1 MKKIFFFLL
10 LIPATLFAQ
19 NRFNISGVVR
29 GENGDPIAFAN
40 VVLDK
45 NNKYAVADENGRYL
59 IRNVRR
65 GSYVITVSSLG
76 FETIK
81 QNVELTSNLDLNF
94 TLVENVEAL
103 DAVTV
108 EGTKNSTRQE
118 ERALTIRSFELA
130 DVVAQTNI
138 LADAVDK
145 ISGVRIRRSGS
156 LGDAANVSINGL
168 EGTAIRTFVDG
179 VPIEFLFP
187 GTDIATIPLTGIR
200 RVDVFKGVLP
210 VDLAS
215 DALGGGI
222 NIITEENTVNRV
234 RASYSLGSFN
244 THFGDMSVTLTDGN
258 GSFVKVSGGAN
269 YSDNDYTFEAPLL
282 VRRPDNNQLVDAGT
296 GNVRR
301 FHDLYRLQYSSVTLG
316 TYDKKWTDH
325 AEITFNYFDT
335 FREFQNNLT
344 ISNIAIGEAFG
355 ERENVAV
362 VAKYDKTIIKDKLK
376 LKTISNYSDL
386 FVKFVDTTANQ
397 YNWLGDI
404 VQTVEASRGEFAA
417 PILSETT
424 TKSLVN
430 RTTLELQ
437 LPKKSSL
444 TFSNLFAYQDRELK
458 EFDLDNPTEFG
469 LAPEQQITKDIA
481 GLQYDNLLFNE
492 SVELSAALKYYT
504 YKLTGF
510 SRLNDIPI
518 EDTEGFVGWN
528 AGIKYQIYDDL
539 SIRGSYERG
548 FLIPEIVQFAGDG
561 QNIDPNGELQPEE
574 SDNFNL
580 GFRYNKRF
588 NDDYSV
594 TLTANGFL
602 RKRRDFIFINPNVA
616 RQQNENIGDID
627 TEGFETELKVKFLGK
642 FNWNTNVSFVENTI
656 ARFALPGENTDDAVG
671 TPLPNRPRFFYN
683 TELSWGTDNIFNTG
697 VGLNLFGLFT
707 HVDVFNIRPITTGD
721 TIDNTPDAFVP
732 EQNRLDFGVSL
743 RLFDDKVTAA
753 FNVVNITD
761 EDLFNNFSI
770 PLPGRNF
777 NFKLIYEISNF

>member
-10 LIPATLFAQ
+10 LIPATLFSQ

-29 GENGDPIAFAN
+29 GESGDPIAFAN

-45 NNKYAVADENGRYL
+45 NNTYAVADENGRYL
-59 IRNVRR
+59 IQNVRR

-301 FHDLYRLQYSSVTLG
+301 FHDLYRLQYSSVTMG
-316 TYDKKWTDH
+316 TYDKNWTDH

-424 TKSLVN
+424 TKSMVN

-528 AGIKYQIYDDL
+528 AG
-539 SIRGSYERG
+539 
-548 FLIPEIVQFAGDG
+548 V
-561 QNIDPNGELQPEE
+561 
-574 SDNFNL
+574 
-580 GFRYNKRF
+580 
-588 NDDYSV
+588 
-594 TLTANGFL
+594 
-602 RKRRDFIFINPNVA
+602 
-616 RQQNENIGDID
+616 
-627 TEGFETELKVKFLGK
+627 
-642 FNWNTNVSFVENTI
+642 
-656 ARFALPGENTDDAVG
+656 
-671 TPLPNRPRFFYN
+671 
-683 TELSWGTDNIFNTG
+683 
-697 VGLNLFGLFT
+697 
-707 HVDVFNIRPITTGD
+707 
-721 TIDNTPDAFVP
+721 
-732 EQNRLDFGVSL
+732 
-743 RLFDDKVTAA
+743 
-753 FNVVNITD
+753 
-761 EDLFNNFSI
+761 
-770 PLPGRNF
+770 
-777 NFKLIYEISNF
+777 